1 MDRVD
6 GRSPEGLRPV
16 RITPGY
22 LAYAEGSALIEIG
35 ETTVLCAASLEDSV
49 PPFRM
54 GTGGGWLT
62 AEYGM
67 LPRSTQTRT
76 PRETSR
82 PRGRTSEIQRL
93 IGRSLRA
100 VVDLD
105 RIGQQTLRIDCDV
118 IQADGG
124 TRTASI
130 TGAYVALYQAV
141 QGMIAGGL
149 TRGDPIE
156 DSVAAISVGILE
168 GAPLL
173 DLCYRED
180 ASAEV
185 DMNVVMTG
193 SGGFVEIQGAA
204 EGGTFTEEEMNRM
217 LVLAR
222 GGIVRLTELQGQV
235 LGQMD
240 GGRWTMDDG
249 RRTTDDGR

>member
-6 GRSPEGLRPV
+6 GRSPEDLRPV

-35 ETTVLCAASLEDSV
+35 ETAVLCAASLEDGV

-149 TRGDPIE
+149 TRGDPIV

-193 SGGFVEIQGAA
+193 SGGFVEIQGTA

-217 LVLAR
+217 LALAR
-222 GGIVRLTELQGQV
+222 GGIVRLTELQDQTV
-235 LGQMD
+235 KQMD
-240 GGRWTMDDG
+240 GGPRTMDDG

>member
-1 MDRVD
+1 MRRID
-6 GRSPEGLRPV
+6 GRSPEKLRPV

-22 LAYAEGSALIEIG
+22 LAYAEGSALIEMG
-35 ETTVLCAASLEDSV
+35 NTKVLCAASLEEKV
-49 PPFRM
+49 PPFLA
-54 GTGGGWLT
+54 GTRTGWLT

-76 PRETSR
+76 SREIGK

-100 VVDLD
+100 VLDLN
-105 RIGQQTLRIDCDV
+105 RIGERTIRMDCDV

-141 QGMIAGGL
+141 RGMIAGGL
-149 TRGDPIE
+149 TQGDPIK
-156 DSVAAISVGILE
+156 DSVAAASVGIVDDVL
-168 GAPLL
+168 LL
-173 DLCYRED
+173 DLCYQED
-180 ASAEV
+180 ASADV

-193 SGGFVEIQGAA
+193 SGGFVEIQGTA
-204 EGGTFTEEEMNRM
+204 EGDTFTEDEMSRM

-222 GGIVRLTELQGQV
+222 QGIARLTELQRQV
-235 LGQMD
+235 LNEIAGD
-240 GGRWTMDDG
+240 V
-249 RRTTDDGR
+249 